1 MRARLQAWVGADRPL
16 GWLALVAVVALTLAA
31 QTRQYAAVWRS
42 ERTLWAHAVGRAP
55 EKPRVLNNYGVALV
69 AAGAFAEARTW
80 FRRAAVAGRSPHLPP
95 WDRVEG
101 WQAGAENLR
110 AVEELLA
117 WQARRPR

>member
-1 MRARLQAWVGADRPL
+1 MRARLQAWIGADVPL
-16 GWLALVAVVALTLAA
+16 GWVAVVTVIALTLAA

-69 AAGAFAEARTW
+69 AAGEFAEARAW
-80 FRRAAVAGRSPHLPP
+80 FVRAEAAGRSPQLPP

-101 WQAGAENLR
+101 AQAAAENVA
-110 AVEELLA
+110 AVDELLA